1 MENKR
6 DQRPYNVAYY
16 QAHRIQELERVQTRQ
31 RDAVEFVRGLR
42 DVPCEDCGGRF
53 PPYAMDFDHRD
64 GDQKAFWVTQRA
76 GSVSRDRLLAE
87 LEKCDIVCA
96 NRHRAR
102 THARA
107 LERRRIRTRQAI
119 RRGSKVGFAAI
130 KPYYFSSC
138 AMSPA
143 PTANSGFHSSRW
155 TSIIGILPN
164 PADKLFE
171 VPRMLGR
178 VTTQELLEEVSKCDI
193 VCANCH
199 RDRTYRWHAAR
210 RIEIARE

>member
-1 MENKR
+1 VENRR

-16 QAHRIQELERVQTRQ
+16 QAHRSQELERVKTRQ
-31 RDAVEFVRGLR
+31 RNAVEFIRSLR
-42 DVPCEDCGGRF
+42 DVPCDDCGGRF
-53 PPYAMDFDHRD
+53 PPYAMDFDHR
-64 GDQKAFWVTQRA
+64 GRRSEIVLGYATGGLGLSGSPTRRA
-76 GSVSRDRLLAE
+76 RKV
-87 LEKCDIVCA
+87 
-96 NRHRAR
+96 RHRLCKSPPSSYPCAGAGTSPNPHEAGDPPGIESR
-102 THARA
+102 LRRDQTA
-107 LERRRIRTRQAI
+107 LLQQLRDVACADCHQRFPF
-119 RRGSKVGFAAI
+119 FAMD
-130 KPYYFSSC
+130 FD
-138 AMSPA
+138 
-143 PTANSGFHSSRW
+143 HRD
-155 TSIIGILPN
+155 

>member
-1 MENKR
+1 VAQPR

-16 QAHRIQELERVQTRQ
+16 QTHRSQELERVRARQ

-64 GDQKAFWVTQRA
+64 GDQKAFWVSRRA

-96 NRHRAR
+96 NCHRAR

-107 LERRRIRTRQAI
+107 LARRQMRIDAGDRPTIESRL
-119 RRGSKVGFAAI
+119 RRDQTALLQQLRDVPCADCQQRFPFFAMD
-130 KPYYFSSC
+130 FD
-138 AMSPA
+138 
-143 PTANSGFHSSRW
+143 HRD
-155 TSIIGILPN
+155 

-178 VTTQELLEEVSKCDI
+178 VTTRELLEEASKCDI

-199 RDRTYRWHAAR
+199 RDRTYRWHAAG
-210 RIEIARE
+210 RIGLARE